1 MKRILIALMLLSM
14 PASSNMRALEIP
26 VNSVCWDSVKE
37 ALEYHATIRELPI
50 VNMKSGDLSG
60 AILLVNPDNTKWT
73 FLAYKT
79 NPVTNQT
86 AACAFFKGDNWD
98 VIIPP
103 KPEEKIEL

>member
-86 AACAFFKGDNWD
+86 AALNYDKRIS
-98 VIIPP
+98 V
-103 KPEEKIEL
+103 

>member
-60 AILLVNPDNTKWT
+60 AILLVNN
-73 FLAYKT
+73 
-79 NPVTNQT
+79 
-86 AACAFFKGDNWD
+86 
-98 VIIPP
+98 
-103 KPEEKIEL
+103 

>member
-1 MKRILIALMLLSM
+1 MKKFLVFLFLISL
-14 PASSNMRALEIP
+14 PASSDMRALEIP

-50 VNMKSGDLSG
+50 VRMRSGDLDG

-73 FLAYKT
+73 FLAHKT

-86 AACAFFKGDNWD
+86 VACAFFKGSNWD
-98 VIIPP
+98 VIMPP